1 MQYFLSVFEQ
11 LYLYIQKEKAA
22 YHLSTSALSA

>member
-11 LYLYIQKEKAA
+11 LYIQKEKAA